1 MTKATT
7 GGPGD
12 DARNTSARDTPD
24 RNTSARNTPPE
35 PTASAVEEP
44 IRRESLSEQVFARL
58 RDRLLS
64 GQIAAGSPLPAER
77 DLAAQ
82 FGVNRHAIRE
92 ALKRLA
98 QARLIEIAH
107 GGRTVALDW
116 RHTAGLDL
124 VVSLPGTAN
133 VLTLDGAQRDT
144 LEMRACIGSD
154 AARLCALRAT
164 PQVLEAIVA
173 AAEECATH
181 AGPDLDALAEA
192 DLRWWRLVI
201 EGCGNL
207 AYLLA
212 FNSLITGALA
222 FGDMPHALRTEE
234 LLDLRG
240 RIRLAGLIAARD
252 GAGAERLARELLSR
266 SIPEL
271 PDDAAGPNADLNIA
285 DPTTNE
291 ARR

>member
-1 MTKATT
+1 MTTSSA
-7 GGPGD
+7 GGGEA
-12 DARNTSARDTPD
+12 DAGSAEAPM
-24 RNTSARNTPPE
+24 
-35 PTASAVEEP
+35 
-44 IRRESLSEQVFARL
+44 RRESLSDQVFARL

-64 GQIAAGSPLPAER
+64 GEIAPGAQLPGER

-92 ALKRLA
+92 ALKRLH

-107 GGRTVALDW
+107 GGRSVALDW
-116 RHTAGLDL
+116 RRTAGLDL
-124 VVSLPGTAN
+124 VVSLPGAGQ

-164 PQVLEAIVA
+164 PQVLDAIVA
-173 AAEECATH
+173 AAEEYGAH
-181 AGPDLDALAEA
+181 GPDLDALALA
-192 DLRWWRLVI
+192 DVAWWRLVI

-212 FNSLITGALA
+212 FNSLVDGALA
-222 FGDMPHALRTEE
+222 FSHTPTDQRTGE
-234 LLDLRG
+234 LVDVRG
-240 RIRLAGLIAARD
+240 RIRLARLIAERD
-252 GAGAERLARELLSR
+252 AAGAERLARDLLSR
-266 SIPEL
+266 GIPPL
-271 PDDAAGPNADLNIA
+271 PAETGSAASSKNPKDL
-285 DPTTNE
+285 E